1 MFHFNLVLSFIVIS
15 AFNVFF
21 IFNFRRI
28 GPTIDD
34 TKRIDISENATDQEI
49 YEKLMKLKEDKQE
62 NMQKGNNGDIIN
74 RLKKLKGDIPST
86 STAEL
91 EARLANI
98 KGVPI
103 SAVQTKVIFIIFYLQ
118 VNCKCLPF
126 KINIF

>member
-1 MFHFNLVLSFIVIS
+1 MLSYIVIS
-15 AFNVFF
+15 AFNVLF
-21 IFNFRRI
+21 ILNFRRI
-28 GPTIDD
+28 GPTIDA
-34 TKRIDISENATDQEI
+34 TKRKDISENATDQEI

-62 NMQKGNNGDIIN
+62 NMQKVNNDDIIN

-103 SAVQTKVIFIIFYLQ
+103 SAVQTKVIFIFFYFRLTANIYHLKLIF
-118 VNCKCLPF
+118 F
-126 KINIF
+126 E